1 MKLARHINVL
11 ELLCSFVVDADLWLV
26 MPLMD
31 KGSCYYIMRSLRSR
45 GLTREGEG
53 VAEAFIRI
61 ILREV
66 LQGLEYL
73 HANGQLHRDIKAGNI
88 LVNSE
93 GQVKLGDFGV
103 AGWLHEYTAARS
115 NGKANTFVGTPCWMA
130 PEVMEQTKG
139 YTTQV
144 DIWSVGITALELA
157 KGVAPYSHLSPMQ
170 VLVKTLREPSPSL
183 DTYEH
188 QPGMARPALSS
199 QFSAFVA
206 KCLEK
211 NPEKR
216 PSAATLLKDK
226 YIKNA
231 PKITDLVTHL
241 LQNVP
246 SVGSA
251 SAEVTADRPAAYDQV
266 IVAEES
272 EFAAGTT
279 WRFPGDEQE
288 KVSVE
293 EVTAAV
299 KGLQS
304 LTQGSGERAHSDEED
319 EEDEDDE

>member
-1 MKLARHINVL
+1 MKLARHANVL

-45 GLTREGEG
+45 GVTREGEG
-53 VAEAFIRI
+53 IAESFIRI
-61 ILREV
+61 VLREV

-73 HANGQLHRDIKAGNI
+73 HSNGQLHRDIKAGNI

-103 AGWLHEYTAARS
+103 AGWLHEFTAARS

-144 DIWSVGITALELA
+144 DIWSLGITALELA

-170 VLVKTLREPSPSL
+170 VLVKTLREPAPSL
-183 DTYEH
+183 DSYE
-188 QPGMARPALSS
+188 QPAGSAQPKFSAA
-199 QFSAFVA
+199 FSAFVS

-216 PSAATLLKDK
+216 PSASALLKEK
-226 YIKNA
+226 FIKNA
-231 PKITDLVTHL
+231 PKSEDLVSDL
-241 LQNVP
+241 LPNVP
-246 SVGSA
+246 TVGSA

-266 IVAEES
+266 VVAEES
-272 EFAAGTT
+272 QFAAGTT
-279 WRFPGDEQE
+279 WRFPGDEQD
-288 KVSVE
+288 KVSAE

-299 KGLQS
+299 QGLQA
-304 LTQGSGERAHSDEED
+304 LTQGSGERDHSD
-319 EEDEDDE
+319 DEDDEDDE